1 MNGKSVLH
9 DESGA
14 ISSKRVMGLGSG
26 ATLCAMGL
34 AQAFSPLE
42 VTVDAD
48 LVNALQNICIGCLLW
63 ATVDKFS
70 PRAKAIGEVDA
81 EVKRRD
87 SIQMRAIDVDK

>member
-1 MNGKSVLH
+1 MNSKSVLR

-14 ISSKRVMGLGSG
+14 ISSKRVMGLAAG

-34 AQAFSPLE
+34 AQAFSPLVIE
-42 VTVDAD
+42 VDSHLVD
-48 LVNALQNICIGCLLW
+48 ALQNICIGCLLW

-81 EVKRRD
+81 EVKRRE
-87 SIQMRAIDVDK
+87 SMQMRAIDE